1 MYINYI
7 KYIMCTWA

>member
-7 KYIMCTWA
+7 ELNNQW

>member
-7 KYIMCTWA
+7 AEI